1 MHGFLPQCL
10 LPMTKMAREVTHTAN
25 GPTPVS
31 EDDLEEQG
39 GTAFICQCGLSD
51 NKPYCD
57 GSHNETKGEEEDAV
71 YKYTEDGRKTIQSIE
86 YQDE

>member
-1 MHGFLPQCL
+1 MS
-10 LPMTKMAREVTHTAN
+10 REVTHTAN
-25 GPTPVS
+25 GPTPVD

-57 GSHNETKGEEEDAV
+57 GSHNETGDEESGKT
-71 YKYTEDGRKTIQSIE
+71 YKYVDGERREIE
-86 YQDE
+86 EIVYADE